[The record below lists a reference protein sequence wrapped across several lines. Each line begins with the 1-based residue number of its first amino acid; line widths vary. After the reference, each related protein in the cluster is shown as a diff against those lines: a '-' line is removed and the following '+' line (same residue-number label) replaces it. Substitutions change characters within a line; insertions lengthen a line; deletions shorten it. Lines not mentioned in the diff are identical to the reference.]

1 MSDPLGNSS
10 TLIFTQKIQKFKTN
24 FYLPW
29 LYLPWPILKNNSESL
44 IFCGPNFRNLGLIKT
59 TENILK
65 CCIQG
70 KVIALKFPD
79 FKVNYIFR
87 LNLSSV
93 ITFR

>member
-29 LYLPWPILKNNSESL
+29 PILKNNSESL
-44 IFCGPNFRNLGLIKT
+44 TFCGPNLRNSGLIKT

-65 CCIQG
+65 CCTQG

-79 FKVNYIFR
+79 FKVNYILR